1 MGAITTYKVK
11 KENLT
16 KLMQYIKKTAKNKK
30 KDVIISK

>member
-16 KLMQYIKKTAKNKK
+16 KLMQYIKKKCTKEKK
-30 KDVIISK
+30 

>member
-16 KLMQYIKKTAKNKK
+16 KLMHYIKKSAKIKK
-30 KDVIISK
+30 NNVITSK